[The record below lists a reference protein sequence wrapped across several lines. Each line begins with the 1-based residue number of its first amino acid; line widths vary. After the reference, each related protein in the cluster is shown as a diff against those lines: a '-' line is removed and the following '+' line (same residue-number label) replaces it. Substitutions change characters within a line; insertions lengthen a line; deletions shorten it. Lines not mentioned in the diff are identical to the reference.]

1 MYQKWNRLFKAI
13 PKLGLREENSLER
26 LRRGFG
32 GEAWDLVARAE
43 KCKCSANTGELVL

>member
-1 MYQKWNRLFKAI
+1 MEQIIRGYTKT
-13 PKLGLREENSLER
+13 GLERKKELER

-43 KCKCSANTGELVL
+43 KCECNANTGELVL